1 MTVIRTFRN
10 KLFLF
15 FWLMCMCFCL
25 WKEGFQNTS
34 FMHYIGTELNVVNQ
48 HSKWKRIWGRVWGY
62 VVREGGTKDLQRSFA
77 LLVKTSKHLLDYFTF
92 FSSSPLFLYCPE
104 MNYLIF
110 EFQVFGQ
117 PLLVIEFNFSLD
129 VYCASHVAVLLLLSF

>member
-1 MTVIRTFRN
+1 M
-10 KLFLF
+10 
-15 FWLMCMCFCL
+15 
-25 WKEGFQNTS
+25 
-34 FMHYIGTELNVVNQ
+34 
-48 HSKWKRIWGRVWGY
+48 
-62 VVREGGTKDLQRSFA
+62 REGGTKDLQRSFA
-77 LLVKTSKHLLDYFTF
+77 LLVKNSKHLLDYFIF

-129 VYCASHVAVLLLLSF
+129 VYCASHVALLLLLSF